1 MEQMIRIRR
10 GKVSRILGS
19 HEGLTEIEVE
29 VDGAKHKAVNL
40 DALTGPV
47 TEGSEVV
54 LNTTATA
61 LGLGSGGYD
70 FVIFVVG
77 NDHLNAVAPG
87 HIIKLRYTPLQVK
100 CLSVEEQDSPYHQAV
115 KNFKSLAG
123 MPVIVG
129 SLHSMLAPAVVALKA
144 AGRKPLKVAYVMTD
158 GAALPIAFSRTVR
171 ELKAGGFLAGA
182 VTVGHAFGGDLEAVN
197 KHSGLIAAR
206 EALEADVAVVTMGP
220 GIVGTGT
227 KYGNTALEQGEIVD
241 AVDLLGGRAIAIP
254 RLSFADPRPR
264 HKGVSHHFLTALGE
278 VARSRA
284 VIAMPK
290 LDPDLYKLIT
300 EQLTQ
305 FGVMARHQVETVDVD
320 FLPGALQKAGITV
333 SSMGRGYEEDP
344 AFFKAAAAAGV
355 IAAQMVNLS

>member
-1 MEQMIRIRR
+1 MESQMIRIRR

-29 VDGAKHKAVNL
+29 VDGAMHKAANL

-47 TEGSEVV
+47 AEGGGVV

-70 FVIFVVG
+70 FVIFVEG
-77 NDHLNAVAPG
+77 NDRLNAIAPG
-87 HIIKLRYTPLQVK
+87 HIMKLRYTPLQVK
-100 CLSVEEQDSPYHQAV
+100 CLSVEEPDSPYHRAIKDFQ
-115 KNFKSLAG
+115 SLGG

-129 SLHSMLAPAVVALKA
+129 SLHSMLAPAAVALRTA
-144 AGRKPLKVAYVMTD
+144 ERKPLKVAYIMTD
-158 GAALPIAFSRTVR
+158 GAALPLSFSRAVR
-171 ELKAGGFLAGA
+171 ELRAGGFLDGTI
-182 VTVGHAFGGDLEAVN
+182 TVGHAFGGDLEAVN

-206 EALEADVAVVTMGP
+206 EALKADVAIVTMGP

-264 HKGVSHHFLTALGE
+264 HNGISHHFLTAMGE

-284 VIAMPK
+284 VVAMPQLEPALERVVK
-290 LDPDLYKLIT
+290 
-300 EQLTQ
+300 EQL
-305 FGVMARHQVETVDVD
+305 ARAKIASRHVIQAADAG
-320 FLPGALQKAGITV
+320 FLHSALQKAGIAV
-333 SSMGRGYEEDP
+333 SSMGRGYNEDP
-344 AFFKAAAAAGV
+344 SFFEAAAAAGV
-355 IAAQMVNLS
+355 IAAEMVSN